1 MNNQD
6 IINEVRRKN
15 DIVDIIGE
23 KIPLEKRGKNY
34 FGVCPFHDDTNPSMS
49 VSREKQI
56 YTCFSCH
63 ATGNV
68 FTFLMNYEH
77 KEFSQVL
84 SDLASRVG
92 ITLNGVR
99 VKRSSTKYDEWYKAY
114 DLANKYYQN
123 NLLSKEGEAA
133 RNYLKERQIDDE
145 TIKEFEIGYSLK
157 SRDDLTKLLTLKGNS
172 LDFLNK
178 IGLANEDHDI
188 YTSRLMFPLHDLNG
202 KVIGFSGRIITN
214 SKQNK
219 YLNTKETELFKKG
232 KLLYHYHIAKETA
245 RISKSVIIME
255 GFMDIIRA
263 STVGIKN
270 TVATMGTALTKDH
283 IKEIKRLSNNII
295 LCFDGDNPG
304 IKATI
309 ASGELFASEGLE
321 VKVISLPGDD
331 DPDTYIL
338 KNGKTAFESLI
349 NNAIYYSDFKI
360 RNLSRNRN
368 FASSEDKANYIH
380 EVLKETS
387 KIEDNIRVEIIL
399 KDLAKKF
406 EIGYNTLEKSFQEL
420 VNAKNA
426 ENSKKNE
433 KQLITTSKTSHLKKN
448 DKYQKASLSVIYY
461 MLNKQ
466 DIIDVVEREHLI
478 FPTEALRA
486 LESEI
491 VYFYHKY
498 GFINE
503 ADFYTYLTPKNELVN
518 LLSEIIELDLKD
530 TLTKDELFDY
540 FKVIREYNYKK
551 TIETLEEKIKNE
563 SDPTLQLKYA
573 EEIRKLRI
581 GEN

>member
-1 MNNQD
+1 MNNNQD

-15 DIVDIIGE
+15 DIVDVIGE

-77 KEFSQVL
+77 KEFNQVL
-84 SDLASRVG
+84 SDLANRVG
-92 ITLNGVR
+92 ITLSGFKTKKV
-99 VKRSSTKYDEWYKAY
+99 STKYDEWYKIY

-123 NLLSKEGEAA
+123 NLLSKEGEGA
-133 RNYLKERQIDDE
+133 REYLKNRSIDDL

-157 SRDDLTKLLTLKGNS
+157 MRDDLTKLLTMKGHS
-172 LDFLNK
+172 VDLLNK
-178 IGLANEDHDI
+178 IGLSSEDHDI
-188 YTSRLMFPLHDLNG
+188 YNSRLMFPLHDLNG
-202 KVIGFSGRIITN
+202 KVIGFSGRIIN
-214 SKQNK
+214 NGKQNK

-232 KLLYHYHIAKETA
+232 KLLYHYHIAKEEA
-245 RISKSVIIME
+245 RVKKSVIIME

-295 LCFDGDNPG
+295 LCFDGDEAG
-304 IKATI
+304 VKATL
-309 ASGELFASEGLE
+309 ASGELFKSEGIE
-321 VKVISLPGDD
+321 VKVITLPGED

-338 KNGKTAFESLI
+338 KNGRDAFQGLI
-349 NNAIYYSDFKI
+349 DNAIYYSDFKI
-360 RNLSRNRN
+360 KNLSRNRN
-368 FASSEDKANYIH
+368 FASSEEKANYIH
-380 EVLKETS
+380 EVLEEAS
-387 KIEDNIRVEIIL
+387 KINDTIRTEIIL

-420 VNAKNA
+420 VNNK
-426 ENSKKNE
+426 EIKKE
-433 KQLITTSKTSHLKKN
+433 VVTTPRKVQPKKK
-448 DKYQKASLSVIYY
+448 DKYQKASLNIIYY

-466 DIIDVVEREHLI
+466 DIIDKVESEHLV

-503 ADFYTYLTPKNELVN
+503 ADFYTYLTPKGELLN
-518 LLSEIIELDLKD
+518 LLNEVLEMDLKT
-530 TLTKDELFDY
+530 TLTKEELYDY
-540 FKVIREYNYKK
+540 FKVIREYNFKK
-551 TIETLEEKIKNE
+551 IINSLEEKIRNE
-563 SDPTLQLKYA
+563 TDPVMQVKYA

-581 GEN
+581 GES

>member
-84 SDLASRVG
+84 NDLASRVG
-92 ITLNGVR
+92 ITLNGF
-99 VKRSSTKYDEWYKAY
+99 KPKKISTKYDEWYKIY

-123 NLLSKEGEAA
+123 NLFSKDGEGA
-133 RNYLKERQIDDE
+133 RSYLKNRSIDDE
-145 TIKEFEIGYSLK
+145 TIKEFEIGYSLNK
-157 SRDDLTKLLTLKGNS
+157 RDDLTTLLTMKGHS
-172 LDFLNK
+172 LDLLNK
-178 IGLANEDHDI
+178 VGISSEDHDI
-188 YTSRLMFPLHDLNG
+188 YNSRLMFPLHDLNG
-202 KVIGFSGRIITN
+202 RVIGFSGRIIT
-214 SKQNK
+214 SGKQNK
-219 YLNTKETELFKKG
+219 YLNTKETDLFKKG
-232 KLLYHYHIAKETA
+232 KLLYHYHIAKEEA
-245 RISKSVIIME
+245 RVKKSVIIME

-295 LCFDGDNPG
+295 LCFDGDEAG
-304 IKATI
+304 VKATL
-309 ASGELFASEGLE
+309 ASGELFKSEDIE
-321 VKVISLPGDD
+321 VKVITLPDED

-338 KNGKTAFESLI
+338 KNGKAAFETLI
-349 NNAIYYSDFKI
+349 ANAIYYSDFKI

-368 FASSEDKANYIH
+368 FSSSEEKANYIH
-380 EVLKETS
+380 EVLEEAS
-387 KIEDNIRVEIIL
+387 KINDTIRTEIIL

-406 EIGYNTLEKSFQEL
+406 EIGYNTLEKSFKEL
-420 VNAKNA
+420 VNNK
-426 ENSKKNE
+426 SLKKE
-433 KQLITTSKTSHLKKN
+433 IITTPKNIQPKKK
-448 DKYQKASLSVIYY
+448 DKYQKASLNIIYY

-466 DIIDVVEREHLI
+466 DIIDTVVSVHLV

-503 ADFYTYLTPKNELVN
+503 ADFYTYLAPKKE
-518 LLSEIIELDLKD
+518 LLSLLTEVLEMDLKKD
-530 TLTKDELFDY
+530 LTKEELFDY
-540 FKVIREYNYKK
+540 FNVIKEYNLKR
-551 TIETLEEKIKNE
+551 TITNLEEKIKNE
-563 SDPTLQLKYA
+563 TDPVMQVKYA

-581 GEN
+581 GES

>member
-1 MNNQD
+1 MNNNQD

-15 DIVDIIGE
+15 DIVDVIGE

-77 KEFSQVL
+77 KEFNQVL
-84 SDLASRVG
+84 SDLANRVG
-92 ITLNGVR
+92 ITLSGF
-99 VKRSSTKYDEWYKAY
+99 KTKKMSTKYDEWYKIY

-123 NLLSKEGEAA
+123 NLLSKEGEGA
-133 RNYLKERQIDDE
+133 REYLKNRSIDDE
-145 TIKEFEIGYSLK
+145 TVKEFEIGYSLK
-157 SRDDLTKLLTLKGNS
+157 ARDDLTKLLTMKGHS
-172 LDFLNK
+172 VDLLNK
-178 IGLANEDHDI
+178 IGLCSEDHDI
-188 YTSRLMFPLHDLNG
+188 YNFRLMFPLHDLNG
-202 KVIGFSGRIITN
+202 KVIGFSGRIIT
-214 SKQNK
+214 SGKQNK

-232 KLLYHYHIAKETA
+232 KLLYHYHIAKEEA
-245 RISKSVIIME
+245 RVKKSVIIME

-295 LCFDGDNPG
+295 LCFDGDEAG
-304 IKATI
+304 VKATL
-309 ASGELFASEGLE
+309 ASGELFKSEGIE
-321 VKVISLPGDD
+321 VKVITLPGED

-338 KNGKTAFESLI
+338 KNGKEAFLSLI

-360 RNLSRNRN
+360 KNLSRNRN
-368 FASSEDKANYIH
+368 FASSEEQANYIH
-380 EVLKETS
+380 EVLEEAS
-387 KIEDNIRVEIIL
+387 KINDTIRTEIIL

-420 VNAKNA
+420 VNNK
-426 ENSKKNE
+426 EIKKE
-433 KQLITTSKTSHLKKN
+433 VVTTPRKVQPKKK
-448 DKYQKASLSVIYY
+448 DKYQKASLNIIYY

-466 DIIDVVEREHLI
+466 DIIDKVESEHLV

-503 ADFYTYLTPKNELVN
+503 ADFYTYLTPKVELLN
-518 LLSEIIELDLKD
+518 LLNEVLEMDLNT
-530 TLTKDELFDY
+530 TLTEEELYDY

-551 TIETLEEKIKNE
+551 TINNLEEKIKNE
-563 SDPTLQLKYA
+563 QDPVMQVKYA

-581 GEN
+581 GES

>member
-1 MNNQD
+1 MNNNQD

-15 DIVDIIGE
+15 DIVDVIGE

-77 KEFSQVL
+77 KEFNQVL
-84 SDLASRVG
+84 SDLANRVG
-92 ITLNGVR
+92 ITLSGFKTKKV
-99 VKRSSTKYDEWYKAY
+99 STKYDEWYKIY

-123 NLLSKEGEAA
+123 NLLSKEGEGA
-133 RNYLKERQIDDE
+133 REYLKNRSIDDL

-157 SRDDLTKLLTLKGNS
+157 MRDDLTKLLTMKGHS
-172 LDFLNK
+172 VDLLNK
-178 IGLANEDHDI
+178 IGLSNEDHDI
-188 YTSRLMFPLHDLNG
+188 YNSRLMFPLHDLNG
-202 KVIGFSGRIITN
+202 KVIGFSGRIIT
-214 SKQNK
+214 SGKQNK

-232 KLLYHYHIAKETA
+232 KLLYHYHIAKEEA
-245 RISKSVIIME
+245 RVKKSVIIME

-295 LCFDGDNPG
+295 LCFDGDEAG
-304 IKATI
+304 VKATL
-309 ASGELFASEGLE
+309 ASGELFKSEGIE
-321 VKVISLPGDD
+321 VKVITLPGED

-338 KNGKTAFESLI
+338 KNGKDAFETLI
-349 NNAIYYSDFKI
+349 SNSIYYSDFKI
-360 RNLSRNRN
+360 KNLSRNRN
-368 FASSEDKANYIH
+368 FASSEEKANYIH
-380 EVLKETS
+380 EVLEEAS
-387 KIEDNIRVEIIL
+387 KINDTIRTEIIL

-420 VNAKNA
+420 VNNN
-426 ENSKKNE
+426 EIKKE
-433 KQLITTSKTSHLKKN
+433 VVTTPRKVQPKKK
-448 DKYQKASLSVIYY
+448 DKYQKASLNIIYY

-466 DIIDVVEREHLI
+466 DIIDMVEDEHLV

-503 ADFYTYLTPKNELVN
+503 ADFYTYLTPKGELLN
-518 LLSEIIELDLKD
+518 LLNEVLEMDLTT
-530 TLTKDELFDY
+530 TLTKEELFDY
-540 FKVIREYNYKK
+540 FKVIREYNFKK
-551 TIETLEEKIKNE
+551 TINNLEEKIKNE
-563 SDPTLQLKYA
+563 TDPIMQVKYA

-581 GEN
+581 GES

>member
-1 MNNQD
+1 MNNNQD

-15 DIVDIIGE
+15 DIVDVIGE

-77 KEFSQVL
+77 KEFNQVL
-84 SDLASRVG
+84 SDLANRVG
-92 ITLNGVR
+92 IALSGFKT
-99 VKRSSTKYDEWYKAY
+99 KKISTKYDEWYKIY

-123 NLLSKEGEAA
+123 NLLSKEGEGA
-133 RNYLKERQIDDE
+133 REYLKNRSIDDE
-145 TIKEFEIGYSLK
+145 TVKQFEIGYSLK
-157 SRDDLTKLLTLKGNS
+157 ARDDLTKLLTMKGHS
-172 LDFLNK
+172 IDLLNK
-178 IGLANEDHDI
+178 IGLCSEDHDI
-188 YTSRLMFPLHDLNG
+188 YNSRLMFPLHDLNG
-202 KVIGFSGRIITN
+202 KVIGFSGRIIT
-214 SKQNK
+214 SGKQNK

-232 KLLYHYHIAKETA
+232 KLLYHYHIAKEEA
-245 RISKSVIIME
+245 RVKKSVIIME

-295 LCFDGDNPG
+295 LCFDGDDPG
-304 IKATI
+304 VKATL
-309 ASGELFASEGLE
+309 ASGELFKSEGIE
-321 VKVISLPGDD
+321 VKVITLPGED

-338 KNGKTAFESLI
+338 KNGRDAFQGLI
-349 NNAIYYSDFKI
+349 DNAIYYSDFKI
-360 RNLSRNRN
+360 KNLSRNRN
-368 FASSEDKANYIH
+368 FASSEEKANYIH
-380 EVLKETS
+380 EVLEEAS
-387 KIEDNIRVEIIL
+387 KINDTIRTEIIL

-420 VNAKNA
+420 VNNK
-426 ENSKKNE
+426 EIKKE
-433 KQLITTSKTSHLKKN
+433 VITTPRKVQPKKK
-448 DKYQKASLSVIYY
+448 DKYQKASLNIIYY

-466 DIIDVVEREHLI
+466 DIIDKVESEHLV

-503 ADFYTYLTPKNELVN
+503 ADFYTYLTPKVELLN
-518 LLSEIIELDLKD
+518 LLNEVLEMDLNT
-530 TLTKDELFDY
+530 TLTEEELYDY

-551 TIETLEEKIKNE
+551 TINNLEEKIRNE
-563 SDPTLQLKYA
+563 QDPVMQVKYA

-581 GEN
+581 GES

>member
-1 MNNQD
+1 MNNNQD

-15 DIVDIIGE
+15 DIVDVIGE

-77 KEFSQVL
+77 KEFNQVL
-84 SDLASRVG
+84 SDLANRVG
-92 ITLNGVR
+92 ITLSGF
-99 VKRSSTKYDEWYKAY
+99 KTKKMSTKYDEWYKIY

-123 NLLSKEGEAA
+123 NLLSKEGEGA
-133 RNYLKERQIDDE
+133 REYLKNRSIDDE
-145 TIKEFEIGYSLK
+145 TVKEFEIGYSLK
-157 SRDDLTKLLTLKGNS
+157 ARDDLTKLLTMKGHS
-172 LDFLNK
+172 VDLLNK
-178 IGLANEDHDI
+178 IGLCSEDHDI
-188 YTSRLMFPLHDLNG
+188 YNSRLMFPLHDLNG
-202 KVIGFSGRIITN
+202 KVIGFSGRIIT
-214 SKQNK
+214 SGKQNK

-232 KLLYHYHIAKETA
+232 KLLYHYHIAKEEA
-245 RISKSVIIME
+245 RVKKSVIIME

-295 LCFDGDNPG
+295 LCFDGDDPG
-304 IKATI
+304 VKATL
-309 ASGELFASEGLE
+309 ASGELFKSEGIE
-321 VKVISLPGDD
+321 VKVITLPGED

-338 KNGKTAFESLI
+338 KNGKEAFLALI

-360 RNLSRNRN
+360 KNLSRNRN
-368 FASSEDKANYIH
+368 FASSEEKANYIH
-380 EVLKETS
+380 EVLEEAS
-387 KIEDNIRVEIIL
+387 KINDTIRTEIIL

-420 VNAKNA
+420 VNNK
-426 ENSKKNE
+426 EIKKE
-433 KQLITTSKTSHLKKN
+433 VITTPRKVQPKKK
-448 DKYQKASLSVIYY
+448 DKYQKASLNIIYY

-466 DIIDVVEREHLI
+466 DIIDKVESEHLV

-503 ADFYTYLTPKNELVN
+503 ADFYTYLTPKVELLN
-518 LLSEIIELDLKD
+518 LLNEVLEMDLNT
-530 TLTKDELFDY
+530 TLTEEELYDY

-551 TIETLEEKIKNE
+551 TINNLEEKIKNE
-563 SDPTLQLKYA
+563 QDPVMQVKYA

-581 GEN
+581 GES

>member
-15 DIVDIIGE
+15 DIVDVIGE

-77 KEFSQVL
+77 KEFNQVL
-84 SDLASRVG
+84 SDLASRIG
-92 ITLNGVR
+92 ITLNGF
-99 VKRSSTKYDEWYKAY
+99 KTKKISTKYDEWYKIY

-123 NLLSKEGEAA
+123 NLLTKEGEGA
-133 RNYLKERQIDDE
+133 REYLKNRSIDDE
-145 TIKEFEIGYSLK
+145 TVKEFEIGYSLK
-157 SRDDLTKLLTLKGNS
+157 NRDDLTKLLTAKGHS
-172 LDFLNK
+172 IDLLNK
-178 IGLANEDHDI
+178 VGLSNEEHDI
-188 YTSRLMFPLHDLNG
+188 YNSRLMFPLHDLNG
-202 KVIGFSGRIITN
+202 KVIGFSGRIIN
-214 SKQNK
+214 SGKQNK

-232 KLLYHYHIAKETA
+232 KLLYHYHIAREEA
-245 RISKSVIIME
+245 RVKKSVIIME

-270 TVATMGTALTKDH
+270 TVATMGTALTRDH

-295 LCFDGDNPG
+295 LCFDGDEAG
-304 IKATI
+304 VKATI
-309 ASGELFASEGLE
+309 ASGELFKSEGIE
-321 VKVISLPGDD
+321 VKVISLPGED

-338 KNGKTAFESLI
+338 KNGRDAFEALI

-360 RNLSRNRN
+360 KNLSRNRN
-368 FASSEDKANYIH
+368 FASSEEKANYIH
-380 EVLKETS
+380 EVLEEAS
-387 KIEDNIRVEIIL
+387 KINDSIRTEIIL

-406 EIGYNTLEKSFQEL
+406 EIGYNTLEKSFKEL
-420 VNAKNA
+420 VNNQ
-426 ENSKKNE
+426 EIKKE
-433 KQLITTSKTSHLKKN
+433 VITTPKTIQPKN
-448 DKYQKASLSVIYY
+448 KDKYQKASLNIIYY

-466 DIIDVVEREHLI
+466 DIIDMVEDEHLV

-503 ADFYTYLTPKNELVN
+503 ADFYTYLTPKGELLN
-518 LLSEIIELDLKD
+518 LLNEVLEMDLK
-530 TLTKDELFDY
+530 TVVTKEELFDY
-540 FKVIREYNYKK
+540 FKVIREYNLKR
-551 TIETLEEKIKNE
+551 TIANLEEKIKNE
-563 SDPTLQLKYA
+563 TDPLRQVKYA

-581 GEN
+581 GES

>member
-15 DIVDIIGE
+15 DIVDVIGE

-77 KEFSQVL
+77 KEFNQVL
-84 SDLASRVG
+84 SDLANRVG
-92 ITLNGVR
+92 ITLSGF
-99 VKRSSTKYDEWYKAY
+99 KTKKISTKYDEWYKIY

-123 NLLSKEGEAA
+123 NLLSKEGEGA
-133 RNYLKERQIDDE
+133 REYLKNRSIDDL
-145 TIKEFEIGYSLK
+145 TVKEFEIGYSLK
-157 SRDDLTKLLTLKGNS
+157 ERDDLTKLLTMKGHS
-172 LDFLNK
+172 IDLLNK
-178 IGLANEDHDI
+178 IGLSNEDHDI
-188 YTSRLMFPLHDLNG
+188 YNSRLMFPLHDLNG
-202 KVIGFSGRIITN
+202 KVIGFSGRIIT
-214 SKQNK
+214 SGKQNK

-232 KLLYHYHIAKETA
+232 KLLYHYHIAKEEA
-245 RISKSVIIME
+245 RVKKSVIIME

-295 LCFDGDNPG
+295 LCFDGDDPG
-304 IKATI
+304 VKATL
-309 ASGELFASEGLE
+309 ASGELFKSEGIE
-321 VKVISLPGDD
+321 VKVITLPGED

-338 KNGKTAFESLI
+338 KNGKDAFQGLI
-349 NNAIYYSDFKI
+349 DNAIYYSDFKI
-360 RNLSRNRN
+360 KNLSRNRN
-368 FASSEDKANYIH
+368 FASSEEKANYIH
-380 EVLKETS
+380 DVLEEAS
-387 KIEDNIRVEIIL
+387 KINDTIRTEIIL

-420 VNAKNA
+420 VNNK
-426 ENSKKNE
+426 EIKKE
-433 KQLITTSKTSHLKKN
+433 VVTTPRKVQPKKK
-448 DKYQKASLSVIYY
+448 DKYQKASLNIIYY

-466 DIIDVVEREHLI
+466 DIIDMVEAEHLV

-503 ADFYTYLTPKNELVN
+503 ADFYTYLTPKGELLN
-518 LLSEIIELDLKD
+518 LLNEVLEMDLK
-530 TLTKDELFDY
+530 TALTKEELYDY
-540 FKVIREYNYKK
+540 FKVIREFNFKK
-551 TIETLEEKIKNE
+551 TINNLEEKIKNE
-563 SDPTLQLKYA
+563 TDPVMQVKYA

-581 GEN
+581 GES

>member
-1 MNNQD
+1 MNNNQD

-15 DIVDIIGE
+15 DIVDVIGE

-77 KEFSQVL
+77 KEFNQVL
-84 SDLASRVG
+84 SDLANRVG
-92 ITLNGVR
+92 ITLSGF
-99 VKRSSTKYDEWYKAY
+99 KTKKMSTKYDEWYKIY

-123 NLLSKEGEAA
+123 NLLSKEGEGA
-133 RNYLKERQIDDE
+133 REYLKNRSIDDE
-145 TIKEFEIGYSLK
+145 TVKEFEIGYSLK
-157 SRDDLTKLLTLKGNS
+157 ARDDLTKLLTMKGHS
-172 LDFLNK
+172 VDLLNK
-178 IGLANEDHDI
+178 IGLCSEDHDI
-188 YTSRLMFPLHDLNG
+188 YNFRLMFPLHDLNG
-202 KVIGFSGRIITN
+202 KVIGFSGRIIT
-214 SKQNK
+214 SGKQNK

-232 KLLYHYHIAKETA
+232 KLLYHYHIAKEEA
-245 RISKSVIIME
+245 RVKKSVIIME

-270 TVATMGTALTKDH
+270 TVATMGTALTKHH

-295 LCFDGDNPG
+295 LCFDGDEAG
-304 IKATI
+304 VKATL
-309 ASGELFASEGLE
+309 ASGELFKSEGIE
-321 VKVISLPGDD
+321 VKVITLPGED

-338 KNGKTAFESLI
+338 KNGKEAFLSLI

-360 RNLSRNRN
+360 KNLSRNRN
-368 FASSEDKANYIH
+368 FASSEEQANYIH
-380 EVLKETS
+380 EVLEEAS
-387 KIEDNIRVEIIL
+387 KINDTIRTEIIL

-420 VNAKNA
+420 VNNK
-426 ENSKKNE
+426 EIKKE
-433 KQLITTSKTSHLKKN
+433 VVTTPRKVQPKKK
-448 DKYQKASLSVIYY
+448 DKYQKASLNIIYY

-466 DIIDVVEREHLI
+466 DIIDKVESEHLV

-503 ADFYTYLTPKNELVN
+503 ADFYTYLTPKVELLN
-518 LLSEIIELDLKD
+518 LLNEVLEMDLNT
-530 TLTKDELFDY
+530 TLTEEELYDY

-551 TIETLEEKIKNE
+551 TINNLEEKIKNE
-563 SDPTLQLKYA
+563 QDPVMQVKYA

-581 GEN
+581 GES

>member
-15 DIVDIIGE
+15 DIVDVIGE

-77 KEFSQVL
+77 KEFNQVL
-84 SDLASRVG
+84 SDLANRVG
-92 ITLNGVR
+92 ITLSGF
-99 VKRSSTKYDEWYKAY
+99 KTKKISTKYDEWYKIY

-123 NLLSKEGEAA
+123 NLLSKEGEGA
-133 RNYLKERQIDDE
+133 REYLKNRSIDDL
-145 TIKEFEIGYSLK
+145 TVKEFEIGYSLK
-157 SRDDLTKLLTLKGNS
+157 ERDDLTKLLTMKGHS
-172 LDFLNK
+172 IDLLNK
-178 IGLANEDHDI
+178 IGLSNEDHDI
-188 YTSRLMFPLHDLNG
+188 YNSRLMFPLHDLNG
-202 KVIGFSGRIITN
+202 KVIGFSGRIIT
-214 SKQNK
+214 SGKQNK

-232 KLLYHYHIAKETA
+232 KLLYHYHIAKEEA
-245 RISKSVIIME
+245 RVKKSVIIME

-295 LCFDGDNPG
+295 LCFDGDDPG
-304 IKATI
+304 VKATL
-309 ASGELFASEGLE
+309 ANGELFKSEGIE
-321 VKVISLPGDD
+321 VKVITLPGED

-338 KNGKTAFESLI
+338 KNGKDAFQGLI
-349 NNAIYYSDFKI
+349 DNAIYYSDFKI
-360 RNLSRNRN
+360 KNLSRNRN
-368 FASSEDKANYIH
+368 FASSEEKANYIH
-380 EVLKETS
+380 DVLEEAS
-387 KIEDNIRVEIIL
+387 KINDTIRTEIIL

-406 EIGYNTLEKSFQEL
+406 EIGYNTLEKSFKEL
-420 VNAKNA
+420 ASNKKEKKQVIDAPKTIQPKN
-426 ENSKKNE
+426 K
-433 KQLITTSKTSHLKKN
+433 
-448 DKYQKASLSVIYY
+448 DKYQKASLSIIYY

-466 DIIDVVEREHLI
+466 EIIDVVEKSHLVL
-478 FPTEALRA
+478 PTEALRA

-503 ADFYTYLTPKNELVN
+503 ADFYTYLTPKGELLN
-518 LLSEIIELDLKD
+518 LLNEVLEMDLK
-530 TLTKDELFDY
+530 TALTKEELYDY
-540 FKVIREYNYKK
+540 FKVIREFNFKK
-551 TIETLEEKIKNE
+551 TINNLEEKIKNE
-563 SDPTLQLKYA
+563 TDPVMQVKYA

-581 GEN
+581 GES

>member
-1 MNNQD
+1 MNNNQD

-15 DIVDIIGE
+15 DIVDVIGE

-77 KEFSQVL
+77 KEFNQVL
-84 SDLASRVG
+84 SDLANRVG
-92 ITLNGVR
+92 ITLTGF
-99 VKRSSTKYDEWYKAY
+99 KTKKISTKYDEWYKIY
-114 DLANKYYQN
+114 ELANKYYQN
-123 NLLSKEGEAA
+123 NLLTKEGESA
-133 RNYLKERQIDDE
+133 REYLKNRSIDDE
-145 TIKEFEIGYSLK
+145 TVKEFEIGYSLRN
-157 SRDDLTKLLTLKGNS
+157 RDDLTKLLTAKGHS
-172 LDFLNK
+172 IDLLNK
-178 IGLANEDHDI
+178 IGLSNEDHDI
-188 YTSRLMFPLHDLNG
+188 YNSRLMFPLHDLNG
-202 KVIGFSGRIITN
+202 KVIGFSGRIIT
-214 SKQNK
+214 SGKQNK
-219 YLNTKETELFKKG
+219 YLNTKETDLFKKG
-232 KLLYHYHIAKETA
+232 KLLYHYHIAREEA
-245 RISKSVIIME
+245 RVKKSVIIME

-270 TVATMGTALTKDH
+270 TVATMGTALTRDH

-295 LCFDGDNPG
+295 LCFDGDDAG
-304 IKATI
+304 VKATI
-309 ASGELFASEGLE
+309 ASGELFKSEGIE
-321 VKVISLPGDD
+321 VKVISLPGED

-338 KNGKTAFESLI
+338 KNGKDAFDTLI

-360 RNLSRNRN
+360 KNLSRNRN
-368 FASSEDKANYIH
+368 FASSEEKANYIH
-380 EVLKETS
+380 EVLEEAS
-387 KIEDNIRVEIIL
+387 KINDSIRTEIIL

-406 EIGYNTLEKSFQEL
+406 EIGYNTLEKSFKEL
-420 VNAKNA
+420 VNNQ
-426 ENSKKNE
+426 EIKKE
-433 KQLITTSKTSHLKKN
+433 VITTPKTIQPKN
-448 DKYQKASLSVIYY
+448 KDKYQKASLNIIYY

-466 DIIDVVEREHLI
+466 DIIDMVEAEHLV

-503 ADFYTYLTPKNELVN
+503 ADFYTYLTPKGELLN
-518 LLSEIIELDLKD
+518 LLNEVLEMDLK
-530 TLTKDELFDY
+530 TTVTKDELFDY
-540 FKVIREYNYKK
+540 FKVIREYNLKR
-551 TIETLEEKIKNE
+551 TINNLEEKIKNE
-563 SDPTLQLKYA
+563 TDPVIQVKYA

-581 GEN
+581 GES

>member
-123 NLLSKEGEAA
+123 NLLSKEGESA

-188 YTSRLMFPLHDLNG
+188 YTARLMFPLHDLNG

>member
-1 MNNQD
+1 MNNNQD

-15 DIVDIIGE
+15 DIVDVIGE

-77 KEFSQVL
+77 KEFNQVL
-84 SDLASRVG
+84 SDLANRVG
-92 ITLNGVR
+92 ITLSGF
-99 VKRSSTKYDEWYKAY
+99 KTKKMSTKYDEWYKIY

-123 NLLSKEGEAA
+123 NLLSKEGEGA
-133 RNYLKERQIDDE
+133 REYLKNRSIDDE
-145 TIKEFEIGYSLK
+145 TVKEFEIGYSLK
-157 SRDDLTKLLTLKGNS
+157 ARDDLTKLLTMKGHS
-172 LDFLNK
+172 VDLLNK
-178 IGLANEDHDI
+178 IGLSSEDHDI
-188 YTSRLMFPLHDLNG
+188 YNSRLMFPLHDLNG
-202 KVIGFSGRIITN
+202 KVIGFSGRIIT
-214 SKQNK
+214 SGKQNK

-232 KLLYHYHIAKETA
+232 KLLYHYHIAKEEA
-245 RISKSVIIME
+245 RVKKSVIIME

-295 LCFDGDNPG
+295 LCFDGDDPG
-304 IKATI
+304 VKATL
-309 ASGELFASEGLE
+309 ASGELFKSEGIE
-321 VKVISLPGDD
+321 VKVITLPGED

-338 KNGKTAFESLI
+338 KNGKEAFLALI

-360 RNLSRNRN
+360 KNLSRNRN
-368 FASSEDKANYIH
+368 FASSEEKANYIH
-380 EVLKETS
+380 EVLEEAS
-387 KIEDNIRVEIIL
+387 KINDTIRTEIIL

-420 VNAKNA
+420 VNNK
-426 ENSKKNE
+426 EIKKE
-433 KQLITTSKTSHLKKN
+433 VITTPRKVQPKKK
-448 DKYQKASLSVIYY
+448 DKYQKASLNIIYY

-466 DIIDVVEREHLI
+466 DIIDKVESEHLV

-503 ADFYTYLTPKNELVN
+503 ADFYTYLTPKVELLN
-518 LLSEIIELDLKD
+518 LLNEVLEMDLNT
-530 TLTKDELFDY
+530 TLTEEELYDY

-551 TIETLEEKIKNE
+551 TINNLEEKIKNE
-563 SDPTLQLKYA
+563 QDPVMQVKYA

-581 GEN
+581 GES

>member
-1 MNNQD
+1 MNNNQD

-15 DIVDIIGE
+15 DIVDVIGE

-77 KEFSQVL
+77 KEFNQVL
-84 SDLASRVG
+84 SDLANRVG
-92 ITLNGVR
+92 ITLSGF
-99 VKRSSTKYDEWYKAY
+99 KTKKISTKYDEWYKIY

-123 NLLSKEGEAA
+123 NLLSKEGEGA
-133 RNYLKERQIDDE
+133 REYLKNRSIDDE
-145 TIKEFEIGYSLK
+145 TVKEFEIGYSLK
-157 SRDDLTKLLTLKGNS
+157 ARDDLTKLLTMKGHS
-172 LDFLNK
+172 IDLLNK
-178 IGLANEDHDI
+178 IGLCSEDHDI
-188 YTSRLMFPLHDLNG
+188 YNSRLMFPLHDLNG
-202 KVIGFSGRIITN
+202 KVIGFSGRIIT
-214 SKQNK
+214 SGKQNK

-232 KLLYHYHIAKETA
+232 KLLYHYHIAKEEA
-245 RISKSVIIME
+245 RVKKSVIIME

-295 LCFDGDNPG
+295 LCFDGDDPG
-304 IKATI
+304 VKATL
-309 ASGELFASEGLE
+309 ASGELFKSEGIE
-321 VKVISLPGDD
+321 VKVITLPGED

-338 KNGKTAFESLI
+338 KNGKEAFLALI

-360 RNLSRNRN
+360 KNLSRNRN
-368 FASSEDKANYIH
+368 FASSEEKANYIH
-380 EVLKETS
+380 EVLEEAS
-387 KIEDNIRVEIIL
+387 KINDTIRTEIIL

-420 VNAKNA
+420 VNNK
-426 ENSKKNE
+426 EIKKE
-433 KQLITTSKTSHLKKN
+433 VITTPRKVQPKKK
-448 DKYQKASLSVIYY
+448 DKYQKASLNIIYY

-466 DIIDVVEREHLI
+466 DIIDKVESEHLV

-503 ADFYTYLTPKNELVN
+503 ADFYTYLTPKVELLN
-518 LLSEIIELDLKD
+518 LLNEVLEMDLNT
-530 TLTKDELFDY
+530 TLTEEELYDY
-540 FKVIREYNYKK
+540 FKVIREYNFKK
-551 TIETLEEKIKNE
+551 TINNLEEKIKNE
-563 SDPTLQLKYA
+563 TDPVMQVKYA

-581 GEN
+581 GES

>member
-15 DIVDIIGE
+15 DIVDVIGE

-77 KEFSQVL
+77 KEFNQVL
-84 SDLASRVG
+84 SDLAGRVG
-92 ITLNGVR
+92 ITLSGF
-99 VKRSSTKYDEWYKAY
+99 KTKKISTKYDEWYKIY

-123 NLLSKEGEAA
+123 NLLTKEGESA
-133 RNYLKERQIDDE
+133 REYLKNRSIDDE
-145 TIKEFEIGYSLK
+145 TIKEFEIGYSLRN
-157 SRDDLTKLLTLKGNS
+157 RDDLTKLLTAKGHS
-172 LDFLNK
+172 IDLLNK
-178 IGLANEDHDI
+178 IGLSNEDHDI
-188 YTSRLMFPLHDLNG
+188 YNSRLMFPLHDLNG
-202 KVIGFSGRIITN
+202 KVIGFSGRIIT
-214 SKQNK
+214 SGKQNK

-232 KLLYHYHIAKETA
+232 KLLYHYHIAREEA
-245 RISKSVIIME
+245 RVKKSVIIME

-270 TVATMGTALTKDH
+270 TVATMGTALTRDH

-295 LCFDGDNPG
+295 LCFDGDDAG
-304 IKATI
+304 VKATI
-309 ASGELFASEGLE
+309 ASGELFKSEGIE
-321 VKVISLPGDD
+321 VKVISLPGED

-338 KNGKTAFESLI
+338 KNGKDAFDTLI

-360 RNLSRNRN
+360 KNLSRNRN
-368 FASSEDKANYIH
+368 FASSEEKANYIH
-380 EVLKETS
+380 EVLEEAS
-387 KIEDNIRVEIIL
+387 KINDSIRTEIIL

-406 EIGYNTLEKSFQEL
+406 EIGYNTLEKSFKEL
-420 VNAKNA
+420 VNTK
-426 ENSKKNE
+426 EIKKE
-433 KQLITTSKTSHLKKN
+433 VITTPKTIQHKKK
-448 DKYQKASLSVIYY
+448 DKYQKASLNIIYY

-466 DIIDVVEREHLI
+466 DIIDMVEDEHLV

-503 ADFYTYLTPKNELVN
+503 ADFYTYLTPKGELLN
-518 LLSEIIELDLKD
+518 LLNEVLEMDLK
-530 TLTKDELFDY
+530 TTVTKDELFDY
-540 FKVIREYNYKK
+540 FKVIREYNLKR
-551 TIETLEEKIKNE
+551 TINNLEEKIKNE
-563 SDPTLQLKYA
+563 TDPVIQVKYA

-581 GEN
+581 GES

>member
-1 MNNQD
+1 MNNNQD

-15 DIVDIIGE
+15 DIVDVIGE

-77 KEFSQVL
+77 KEFNQVL
-84 SDLASRVG
+84 SDLANRVG
-92 ITLNGVR
+92 ITLSGFKTKKV
-99 VKRSSTKYDEWYKAY
+99 STKYDEWYKIY

-123 NLLSKEGEAA
+123 NLLSKEGEGA
-133 RNYLKERQIDDE
+133 REYLKNRSIDDL

-157 SRDDLTKLLTLKGNS
+157 MRDDLTKLLTMKGHS
-172 LDFLNK
+172 IDLLNK
-178 IGLANEDHDI
+178 IGLSSEDHDI
-188 YTSRLMFPLHDLNG
+188 YNSRLMFPLHDLNG
-202 KVIGFSGRIITN
+202 KVIGFSGRIIN
-214 SKQNK
+214 NGKQNK

-232 KLLYHYHIAKETA
+232 KLLYHYHIAKEEA
-245 RISKSVIIME
+245 RVKKSVIIME

-295 LCFDGDNPG
+295 LCFDGDEAG
-304 IKATI
+304 VKATL
-309 ASGELFASEGLE
+309 ASGELFKSEGIE
-321 VKVISLPGDD
+321 VKVITLPGED

-338 KNGKTAFESLI
+338 KNGRDAFQGLI
-349 NNAIYYSDFKI
+349 DNAIYYSDFKI
-360 RNLSRNRN
+360 KNLSRNRN
-368 FASSEDKANYIH
+368 FASSEEKANYIH
-380 EVLKETS
+380 EVLEEAS
-387 KIEDNIRVEIIL
+387 KINDTIRTEIIL

-420 VNAKNA
+420 VNNK
-426 ENSKKNE
+426 EIKKE
-433 KQLITTSKTSHLKKN
+433 VVTAPRKVQPKKK
-448 DKYQKASLSVIYY
+448 DKYQKASLNIIYY

-466 DIIDVVEREHLI
+466 DIIDKVESEHLV

-503 ADFYTYLTPKNELVN
+503 ADFYTYLTPKGELLN
-518 LLSEIIELDLKD
+518 LLNEVLEMDLKT
-530 TLTKDELFDY
+530 TLTKEELYDY
-540 FKVIREYNYKK
+540 FKVIREYNFKK
-551 TIETLEEKIKNE
+551 TINNLEEKIKNE
-563 SDPTLQLKYA
+563 TDPVMQVKYA

-581 GEN
+581 GES

>member
-1 MNNQD
+1 MNNNQD

-15 DIVDIIGE
+15 DIVDVIGE

-77 KEFSQVL
+77 KEFNQVL
-84 SDLASRVG
+84 SDLANRVG
-92 ITLNGVR
+92 ITLSGF
-99 VKRSSTKYDEWYKAY
+99 KTKKISTKYDEWYKIY

-123 NLLSKEGEAA
+123 NLLSKEGEGA
-133 RNYLKERQIDDE
+133 REYLKNRSIDDE
-145 TIKEFEIGYSLK
+145 TVKEFEIGYSLK
-157 SRDDLTKLLTLKGNS
+157 MRDDLTKLLTMKGHS
-172 LDFLNK
+172 IDLLNK
-178 IGLANEDHDI
+178 IGLCSEDHDI
-188 YTSRLMFPLHDLNG
+188 YNSRLMFPLHDLNG
-202 KVIGFSGRIITN
+202 KVIGFSGRIIT
-214 SKQNK
+214 SGKQNK

-232 KLLYHYHIAKETA
+232 KLLYHYHIAKEEA
-245 RISKSVIIME
+245 RVKKSVIIME

-295 LCFDGDNPG
+295 LCFDGDDPG
-304 IKATI
+304 VKATL
-309 ASGELFASEGLE
+309 ASGELFKSEGIE
-321 VKVISLPGDD
+321 VKVIILPGED

-338 KNGKTAFESLI
+338 KNGKEAFLALI

-360 RNLSRNRN
+360 KNLSRNRN
-368 FASSEDKANYIH
+368 FASSEEKANYIH
-380 EVLKETS
+380 EVLEEAS
-387 KIEDNIRVEIIL
+387 KINDTIRTEIIL

-420 VNAKNA
+420 VNNK
-426 ENSKKNE
+426 EIKKE
-433 KQLITTSKTSHLKKN
+433 VITTPRKVQPKKK
-448 DKYQKASLSVIYY
+448 DKYQKASLNIIYY

-466 DIIDVVEREHLI
+466 DIIDKVESEHLV

-503 ADFYTYLTPKNELVN
+503 ADFYTYLTPKVELLN
-518 LLSEIIELDLKD
+518 LLNEVLEMDLNT
-530 TLTKDELFDY
+530 TLTEEELYDY

-551 TIETLEEKIKNE
+551 TINNLEEKIKNE
-563 SDPTLQLKYA
+563 QDPVMQVKYA

-581 GEN
+581 GES

>member
-1 MNNQD
+1 MNNNQD

-15 DIVDIIGE
+15 DIVDVIGE

-77 KEFSQVL
+77 KEFNQVL
-84 SDLASRVG
+84 SDLANRVG
-92 ITLNGVR
+92 ITLSGF
-99 VKRSSTKYDEWYKAY
+99 KTKKMSTKYDEWYKIY

-123 NLLSKEGEAA
+123 NLLSKEGEGA
-133 RNYLKERQIDDE
+133 RKYLKNRSIDDE
-145 TIKEFEIGYSLK
+145 TVKEFEIGYSLK
-157 SRDDLTKLLTLKGNS
+157 ARDDLTKLLTMKGHS
-172 LDFLNK
+172 VDLLNK
-178 IGLANEDHDI
+178 IGLCSEDHDI
-188 YTSRLMFPLHDLNG
+188 YNSRLMFPLHDLNG
-202 KVIGFSGRIITN
+202 KVIGFSGRIIT
-214 SKQNK
+214 SGKQNK

-232 KLLYHYHIAKETA
+232 KLLYHYHIAKEEA
-245 RISKSVIIME
+245 RVKKSVIIME

-295 LCFDGDNPG
+295 LCFDGDEAG
-304 IKATI
+304 VKATL
-309 ASGELFASEGLE
+309 ASGELFKSEGIE
-321 VKVISLPGDD
+321 VKVITLPGED

-338 KNGKTAFESLI
+338 KNGKEAFLSLI

-360 RNLSRNRN
+360 KNLSRNRN
-368 FASSEDKANYIH
+368 FASSEEQANYIH
-380 EVLKETS
+380 EVLEEAS
-387 KIEDNIRVEIIL
+387 KINDTIRTEIIL

-420 VNAKNA
+420 VNNK
-426 ENSKKNE
+426 EIKKE
-433 KQLITTSKTSHLKKN
+433 VVTTPRKVQPKKK
-448 DKYQKASLSVIYY
+448 DKYQKASLNIIYY

-466 DIIDVVEREHLI
+466 DIIDKVESEHLV

-503 ADFYTYLTPKNELVN
+503 ADFYTYLTPKVELLN
-518 LLSEIIELDLKD
+518 LLNEVLEMDLNT
-530 TLTKDELFDY
+530 TLTEEELYDY

-551 TIETLEEKIKNE
+551 TINNLEEKIKNE
-563 SDPTLQLKYA
+563 QDPVMQVKYA

-581 GEN
+581 GES

>member
-1 MNNQD
+1 MNNNQD

-15 DIVDIIGE
+15 DIVDVIGE

-77 KEFSQVL
+77 KEFNQVL
-84 SDLASRVG
+84 SDLANRVG
-92 ITLNGVR
+92 ITLSGFKTKKV
-99 VKRSSTKYDEWYKAY
+99 STKYDEWYKIY

-123 NLLSKEGEAA
+123 NLLSKEGEGA
-133 RNYLKERQIDDE
+133 REYLKNRSIDDL

-157 SRDDLTKLLTLKGNS
+157 MRDDLTKLLTMKGHS
-172 LDFLNK
+172 VDLLNK
-178 IGLANEDHDI
+178 IGLSSEDHDI
-188 YTSRLMFPLHDLNG
+188 YNSRLMFPLHDLNG
-202 KVIGFSGRIITN
+202 KVIGFSGRIIN
-214 SKQNK
+214 NGKQNK

-232 KLLYHYHIAKETA
+232 KLLYHYHIAKEEA
-245 RISKSVIIME
+245 RVKKSVIIME

-270 TVATMGTALTKDH
+270 TVATMGTALTHDH

-295 LCFDGDNPG
+295 LCFDGDEAG
-304 IKATI
+304 VKATL
-309 ASGELFASEGLE
+309 ASGELFKSEGIE
-321 VKVISLPGDD
+321 VKVITLPGED

-338 KNGKTAFESLI
+338 KNGRDAFQALI

-360 RNLSRNRN
+360 KNLSRNRN
-368 FASSEDKANYIH
+368 FASSEEKANYIH
-380 EVLKETS
+380 EVLEEAS
-387 KIEDNIRVEIIL
+387 KINDTIRTEIIL

-420 VNAKNA
+420 VNNN
-426 ENSKKNE
+426 EIKKE
-433 KQLITTSKTSHLKKN
+433 VVTTPRKVQPKKK
-448 DKYQKASLSVIYY
+448 DKYQKASLNIIYY

-466 DIIDVVEREHLI
+466 DIIDMVEAEHLV

-503 ADFYTYLTPKNELVN
+503 ADFYTYLTPKGELLN
-518 LLSEIIELDLKD
+518 LLNEVLEMDLKT
-530 TLTKDELFDY
+530 TLTKEELFDY
-540 FKVIREYNYKK
+540 FKVIREYNFKK
-551 TIETLEEKIKNE
+551 IINNLEEKIKNE
-563 SDPTLQLKYA
+563 TDPLMQVKYA

-581 GEN
+581 GES

>member
-6 IINEVRRKN
+6 IINEVRRRN
-15 DIVDIIGE
+15 DIVDVIGE

-77 KEFSQVL
+77 KEFNQVL
-84 SDLASRVG
+84 SELANRVG
-92 ITLNGVR
+92 ITLNGF
-99 VKRSSTKYDEWYKAY
+99 KTKKISTKYDEWYKIY

-123 NLLSKEGEAA
+123 NLLTKEGEGA
-133 RNYLKERQIDDE
+133 REYLKNRSIDDL
-145 TIKEFEIGYSLK
+145 TVKEFEIGYSLRN
-157 SRDDLTKLLTLKGNS
+157 RDDLTKLLTAKGHS
-172 LDFLNK
+172 IDLLNK
-178 IGLANEDHDI
+178 VGLSNEDHDI
-188 YTSRLMFPLHDLNG
+188 YNSRLMFPLHDLNG
-202 KVIGFSGRIITN
+202 KVIGFSGRIIT
-214 SKQNK
+214 SGKQNK

-232 KLLYHYHIAKETA
+232 KLLYHYHIAKEEA
-245 RISKSVIIME
+245 RVKKSVIIME

-270 TVATMGTALTKDH
+270 TVATMGTALTRDH

-295 LCFDGDNPG
+295 LCFDGDEAG
-304 IKATI
+304 VKATI
-309 ASGELFASEGLE
+309 ASGELFKSEGIE
-321 VKVISLPGDD
+321 VKVISLPGED

-338 KNGKTAFESLI
+338 KNGRDAFEALI

-360 RNLSRNRN
+360 KNLSRNRN
-368 FASSEDKANYIH
+368 FASSEEKANYIH
-380 EVLKETS
+380 EVLEEAS
-387 KIEDNIRVEIIL
+387 KINDSIRTEIIL

-406 EIGYNTLEKSFQEL
+406 EIGYNTLEKSFKEL
-420 VNAKNA
+420 VTN
-426 ENSKKNE
+426 NE
-433 KQLITTSKTSHLKKN
+433 ITKEVITTPKTIQPKN
-448 DKYQKASLSVIYY
+448 KDKYQKASLNIIYY

-466 DIIDVVEREHLI
+466 DIIDMVEDEHLV

-503 ADFYTYLTPKNELVN
+503 ADFYTYLTPKGELLN
-518 LLSEIIELDLKD
+518 LLNEVLEMDLK
-530 TLTKDELFDY
+530 TVVTKEELFDY
-540 FKVIREYNYKK
+540 FKVIREYNLKR
-551 TIETLEEKIKNE
+551 TIANLEEKIKNE
-563 SDPTLQLKYA
+563 TDPVRQVKYA

-581 GEN
+581 GES

>member
-15 DIVDIIGE
+15 DIVDVIGE

-77 KEFSQVL
+77 KEFNQVL
-84 SDLASRVG
+84 SELANRVG
-92 ITLNGVR
+92 ITLNGF
-99 VKRSSTKYDEWYKAY
+99 KTKKISTKYEEWYKIY

-123 NLLSKEGEAA
+123 NLLTKEGEGA
-133 RNYLKERQIDDE
+133 REYLKNRSIDDE
-145 TIKEFEIGYSLK
+145 TVKEFEIGYSLRN
-157 SRDDLTKLLTLKGNS
+157 RDDLTKLLTAKGHS
-172 LDFLNK
+172 IDLLNK
-178 IGLANEDHDI
+178 IGLSNEDHDI
-188 YTSRLMFPLHDLNG
+188 YNSRLMFPLHDLNG
-202 KVIGFSGRIITN
+202 KVIGFSGRIIT
-214 SKQNK
+214 SGKQNK

-232 KLLYHYHIAKETA
+232 KLLYHYHIAREEA
-245 RISKSVIIME
+245 RVKKSVIIME

-270 TVATMGTALTKDH
+270 TVATMGTALTHDH

-295 LCFDGDNPG
+295 LCFDGDEAG
-304 IKATI
+304 VKATI
-309 ASGELFASEGLE
+309 ASGELFKSEGIE
-321 VKVISLPGDD
+321 VKVISLPGED

-338 KNGKTAFESLI
+338 KNGRDAFEALI

-360 RNLSRNRN
+360 KNLSRNRN
-368 FASSEDKANYIH
+368 FASSEEKANYIH
-380 EVLKETS
+380 DVLEEAS
-387 KIEDNIRVEIIL
+387 KINDPIRTEIIL

-406 EIGYNTLEKSFQEL
+406 EIGYNTLEKSFKEL
-420 VNAKNA
+420 VNTK
-426 ENSKKNE
+426 EIKE
-433 KQLITTSKTSHLKKN
+433 EVITTPKAIQPKN
-448 DKYQKASLSVIYY
+448 KDKYHKASLNIIYY

-466 DIIDVVEREHLI
+466 DIIDMVESEHLV

-503 ADFYTYLTPKNELVN
+503 ADFYTYLTPKGELLN
-518 LLSEIIELDLKD
+518 LLNEVLEMDLKT
-530 TLTKDELFDY
+530 TLTKDELYDY
-540 FKVIREYNYKK
+540 FKVIREYNLKK
-551 TIETLEEKIKNE
+551 TINNLEEKIKNE
-563 SDPTLQLKYA
+563 TDPIRQVKYA

-581 GEN
+581 GES

>member
-6 IINEVRRKN
+6 IINEVRRRN
-15 DIVDIIGE
+15 DIVDVIGE

-77 KEFSQVL
+77 KEFNQVL
-84 SDLASRVG
+84 SELANRVG
-92 ITLNGVR
+92 ITLNGF
-99 VKRSSTKYDEWYKAY
+99 KTKKISTKYDEWYKIY

-123 NLLSKEGEAA
+123 NLLTKEGEGA
-133 RNYLKERQIDDE
+133 REYLKNRSIDDL
-145 TIKEFEIGYSLK
+145 TVKEFEIGYSLRN
-157 SRDDLTKLLTLKGNS
+157 RDDLTKLLTAKGHS
-172 LDFLNK
+172 IDLLNK
-178 IGLANEDHDI
+178 VGLSNEDHDI
-188 YTSRLMFPLHDLNG
+188 YNSRLMFPLHDLNG
-202 KVIGFSGRIITN
+202 KVIGFSGRIIT
-214 SKQNK
+214 SGKQNK

-232 KLLYHYHIAKETA
+232 KLLYHYHIAKEEA
-245 RISKSVIIME
+245 RVKKSVIIME

-270 TVATMGTALTKDH
+270 TVATMGTALTRDH

-295 LCFDGDNPG
+295 LCFDGDEAG
-304 IKATI
+304 VKATI
-309 ASGELFASEGLE
+309 ASGELFKSEGIE
-321 VKVISLPGDD
+321 VKVISLPGED

-338 KNGKTAFESLI
+338 KNGRDAFEALI

-360 RNLSRNRN
+360 KNLSRNRN
-368 FASSEDKANYIH
+368 FASSEEKANYIH
-380 EVLKETS
+380 EVLEEAS
-387 KIEDNIRVEIIL
+387 KINDSIRTEIIL

-406 EIGYNTLEKSFQEL
+406 EIGYNTLEKSFKEL
-420 VNAKNA
+420 VNNQ
-426 ENSKKNE
+426 EIKKE
-433 KQLITTSKTSHLKKN
+433 VITTPKTIQPKN
-448 DKYQKASLSVIYY
+448 KDKYQKASLNIIYY

-466 DIIDVVEREHLI
+466 DIIDMVEDEHLV

-503 ADFYTYLTPKNELVN
+503 ADFYTYLTPKGELLN
-518 LLSEIIELDLKD
+518 LLNEVLEMDLK
-530 TLTKDELFDY
+530 TVVTKEELFDY
-540 FKVIREYNYKK
+540 FKVIREYNLKR
-551 TIETLEEKIKNE
+551 TIANLEEKIKNE
-563 SDPTLQLKYA
+563 TDPVRQVKYA

-581 GEN
+581 GES

>member
-1 MNNQD
+1 
-6 IINEVRRKN
+6 
-15 DIVDIIGE
+15 
-23 KIPLEKRGKNY
+23 
-34 FGVCPFHDDTNPSMS
+34 
-49 VSREKQI
+49 
-56 YTCFSCH
+56 
-63 ATGNV
+63 
-68 FTFLMNYEH
+68 
-77 KEFSQVL
+77 
-84 SDLASRVG
+84 
-92 ITLNGVR
+92 
-99 VKRSSTKYDEWYKAY
+99 
-114 DLANKYYQN
+114 
-123 NLLSKEGEAA
+123 
-133 RNYLKERQIDDE
+133 
-145 TIKEFEIGYSLK
+145 
-157 SRDDLTKLLTLKGNS
+157 
-172 LDFLNK
+172 
-178 IGLANEDHDI
+178 
-188 YTSRLMFPLHDLNG
+188 
-202 KVIGFSGRIITN
+202 
-214 SKQNK
+214 
-219 YLNTKETELFKKG
+219 
-232 KLLYHYHIAKETA
+232 
-245 RISKSVIIME
+245 
-255 GFMDIIRA
+255 MDIIRA

-295 LCFDGDNPG
+295 ICFDGDNPG

-309 ASGELFASEGLE
+309 ASGELFASEGVE

-498 GFINE
+498 GFINQ
-503 ADFYTYLTPKNELVN
+503 ADLYTYLTPKNELVN

>member
-23 KIPLEKRGKNY
+23 RIPLEKRGKNY

-49 VSREKQI
+49 VSKEKQI

-77 KEFSQVL
+77 KEFNQVL
-84 SDLASRVG
+84 NDLASRVG
-92 ITLNGVR
+92 ITLNGFK
-99 VKRSSTKYDEWYKAY
+99 VKKLSTKYDEWYKIY

-123 NLLSKEGEAA
+123 NLLSKEGEGP
-133 RNYLKERQIDDE
+133 RNYLRNRNIDDE
-145 TIKEFEIGYSLK
+145 TVKEFEIGYSLK
-157 SRDDLTKLLTLKGNS
+157 TRDDLTKLLTAKGHS
-172 LDFLNK
+172 VDLLNK
-178 IGLANEDHDI
+178 IGISNEDHDI
-188 YTSRLMFPLHDLNG
+188 YNSRLMFPLHDLNG
-202 KVIGFSGRIITN
+202 KVIGFSGRIIT
-214 SKQNK
+214 SGKQNK

-232 KLLYHYHIAKETA
+232 KLLYHYHIAKEEA
-245 RISKSVIIME
+245 RVKKSIIIME

-270 TVATMGTALTKDH
+270 TVATMGTALTRDH

-295 LCFDGDNPG
+295 LCFDGDEAG
-304 IKATI
+304 VKATLS
-309 ASGELFASEGLE
+309 SGESFKKEGIE
-321 VKVISLPGDD
+321 VKVITLPGED

-338 KNGKTAFESLI
+338 KYGKDAFLALVSS
-349 NNAIYYSDFKI
+349 AIYYSDFKI
-360 RNLSRNRN
+360 KILSHNRN
-368 FASSEDKANYIH
+368 FASSEEKANYIH
-380 EVLKETS
+380 EVLKEAS
-387 KIEDNIRVEIIL
+387 KIDDTIRTEIIL

-406 EIGYNTLEKSFQEL
+406 EIGYNTLEKSFKEL
-420 VNAKNA
+420 VNNK
-426 ENSKKNE
+426 EIKKE
-433 KQLITTSKTSHLKKN
+433 VVTTLKTIQPKKK
-448 DKYQKASLSVIYY
+448 DKYQKASLNIIYY

-466 DIIDVVEREHLI
+466 DIIDKVEAEHLV
-478 FPTEALRA
+478 FPTETLRA

-503 ADFYTYLTPKNELVN
+503 ADFYTYLTPKGELLN
-518 LLSEIIELDLKD
+518 LLNEVLEMDLK
-530 TLTKDELFDY
+530 TALTEEELFDY

-551 TIETLEEKIKNE
+551 TINILEEKIKNE
-563 SDPTLQLKYA
+563 HDPVIQVKYA

-581 GEN
+581 GES

>member
-1 MNNQD
+1 MNNNHD

-15 DIVDIIGE
+15 DIVDVIGE

-77 KEFSQVL
+77 KEFNQVL
-84 SDLASRVG
+84 SDLANRVG
-92 ITLNGVR
+92 ITLSGF
-99 VKRSSTKYDEWYKAY
+99 KTKKISTKYDEWYKIY

-123 NLLSKEGEAA
+123 NLLSKEGEGA
-133 RNYLKERQIDDE
+133 REYLKNRSIDDE
-145 TIKEFEIGYSLK
+145 TVKEFEIGYSLK
-157 SRDDLTKLLTLKGNS
+157 ARDDLTKLLTMKGHS
-172 LDFLNK
+172 IDLLNK
-178 IGLANEDHDI
+178 IGLCSEDHDI
-188 YTSRLMFPLHDLNG
+188 YNSRLMFPLHDLNG
-202 KVIGFSGRIITN
+202 KVIGFSGRIIT
-214 SKQNK
+214 SGKQNK

-232 KLLYHYHIAKETA
+232 KLLYHYHIAKEEA
-245 RISKSVIIME
+245 RVKKSVIIME

-295 LCFDGDNPG
+295 LCFDGDDPG
-304 IKATI
+304 VKATL
-309 ASGELFASEGLE
+309 ASGELFKSEGIE
-321 VKVISLPGDD
+321 VKVITLPGED

-338 KNGKTAFESLI
+338 KNGKEAFLALI

-360 RNLSRNRN
+360 KNLSRNRN

-380 EVLKETS
+380 EVLEEAS
-387 KIEDNIRVEIIL
+387 KINDTIRTEIIL

-420 VNAKNA
+420 VNNK
-426 ENSKKNE
+426 EIKKE
-433 KQLITTSKTSHLKKN
+433 VITTPRKVQPKKK
-448 DKYQKASLSVIYY
+448 DKYQKASLNIIYY

-466 DIIDVVEREHLI
+466 DIIDKVESEHLV
-478 FPTEALRA
+478 FSTEALRA

-503 ADFYTYLTPKNELVN
+503 ADFYTYLTPKVELLN
-518 LLSEIIELDLKD
+518 LLNEVLEMDLNT
-530 TLTKDELFDY
+530 TLTKEELYDY
-540 FKVIREYNYKK
+540 FKVIREYNFKK
-551 TIETLEEKIKNE
+551 TINNLEEKIKNE
-563 SDPTLQLKYA
+563 TDPVMQVKYA

-581 GEN
+581 GES

>member
-1 MNNQD
+1 MSNQD
-6 IINEVRRKN
+6 IINEVRRRN
-15 DIVDIIGE
+15 DIVDVISE

-77 KEFSQVL
+77 KEFNQVL

-92 ITLNGVR
+92 ITLKGF
-99 VKRSSTKYDEWYKAY
+99 KTKKISTKYDEWYKIY
-114 DLANKYYQN
+114 NLANKYYQN
-123 NLLSKEGEAA
+123 NLLTKEGESA
-133 RNYLKERQIDDE
+133 REYLKNRNIDE
-145 TIKEFEIGYSLK
+145 LTIKEFEIGYSLK
-157 SRDDLTKLLTLKGNS
+157 NRDDLTRLLTTKGYS
-172 LDFLNK
+172 IDLLNK
-178 IGLANEDHDI
+178 IGLSSENHDI
-188 YTSRLMFPLHDLNG
+188 YNSRLMFPLHDLNG

-232 KLLYHYHIAKETA
+232 KLLYHYHIARDEA
-245 RISKSVIIME
+245 RVKKSVIIME

-263 STVGIKN
+263 STIGIKN

-295 LCFDGDNPG
+295 LCFDGDEAG
-304 IKATI
+304 VKATLT
-309 ASGELFASEGLE
+309 AGELFKSEGIE
-321 VKVISLPGDD
+321 VKVIMLKEDD

-338 KNGKTAFESLI
+338 KNGKEAFQGLL

-360 RNLSRNRN
+360 KNLSRNRN
-368 FASSEDKANYIH
+368 FTSSEEKSNYIH
-380 EVLKETS
+380 EVLEEAS
-387 KIEDNIRVEIIL
+387 KINDSIRTEIIL

-406 EIGYNTLEKSFQEL
+406 EIGYNTLEKSFKEL
-420 VNAKNA
+420 VNTKEIKKEVNTTPKNVQP
-426 ENSKKNE
+426 KK
-433 KQLITTSKTSHLKKN
+433 K
-448 DKYQKASLSVIYY
+448 DKYQKASLNIIYY

-466 DIIDVVEREHLI
+466 DIIDMVESEHLV

-503 ADFYTYLTPKNELVN
+503 ADFYTYLTPKGELLN
-518 LLSEIIELDLKD
+518 LLNDVLEMDLK
-530 TLTKDELFDY
+530 TSLTKEELLDY
-540 FKVIREYNYKK
+540 FKVIREYNLKK
-551 TIETLEEKIKNE
+551 TIANLEEKIKNE
-563 SDPTLQLKYA
+563 SDPLRQVKYA

-581 GEN
+581 GDVLKW

>member
-1 MNNQD
+1 MNNNQD

-15 DIVDIIGE
+15 DIVDVIGE

-77 KEFSQVL
+77 KEFNQVL
-84 SDLASRVG
+84 SDLANRVG
-92 ITLNGVR
+92 ITLSGFKTKKV
-99 VKRSSTKYDEWYKAY
+99 STKYDEWYKIY

-123 NLLSKEGEAA
+123 NLLSKEGEGA
-133 RNYLKERQIDDE
+133 REYLKNRSIDDL

-157 SRDDLTKLLTLKGNS
+157 MRDDLTKLLTMKGHS
-172 LDFLNK
+172 IDLLNK
-178 IGLANEDHDI
+178 IGLSSEDHDI
-188 YTSRLMFPLHDLNG
+188 YNSRLMFPLHDLNG
-202 KVIGFSGRIITN
+202 KVIGFSGRIIN
-214 SKQNK
+214 NGKQNK

-232 KLLYHYHIAKETA
+232 KLLYHYHIAKEEA
-245 RISKSVIIME
+245 RVKKSVIIME

-295 LCFDGDNPG
+295 LCFDGDEAG
-304 IKATI
+304 VKATL
-309 ASGELFASEGLE
+309 ASGELFKSEGIE
-321 VKVISLPGDD
+321 VKVITLPGED

-338 KNGKTAFESLI
+338 KNGRDAFQGLI
-349 NNAIYYSDFKI
+349 DNAIYYSDFKI
-360 RNLSRNRN
+360 KNLSRNRN
-368 FASSEDKANYIH
+368 FASSEEKANYIH
-380 EVLKETS
+380 EVLEEAS
-387 KIEDNIRVEIIL
+387 KINDTIRTEIIL

-420 VNAKNA
+420 VNNK
-426 ENSKKNE
+426 EIKKE
-433 KQLITTSKTSHLKKN
+433 VVTTPRKVQPKKK
-448 DKYQKASLSVIYY
+448 DKYQKASLNIIYY

-466 DIIDVVEREHLI
+466 DIIDKVESERLV

-503 ADFYTYLTPKNELVN
+503 ADFYTYLTPKGELLN
-518 LLSEIIELDLKD
+518 LLNEVLEMDLKT
-530 TLTKDELFDY
+530 TLTKEELYDY
-540 FKVIREYNYKK
+540 FKVIREYNFKK
-551 TIETLEEKIKNE
+551 TINNLEEKIKNE
-563 SDPTLQLKYA
+563 TDPVMQVKYA

-581 GEN
+581 GES

>member
-1 MNNQD
+1 MNNNQD

-15 DIVDIIGE
+15 DIVDVIGE

-77 KEFSQVL
+77 KEFNQVL
-84 SDLASRVG
+84 SDLANRVG
-92 ITLNGVR
+92 ITLSGFKTKKV
-99 VKRSSTKYDEWYKAY
+99 STKYDEWYKIY

-123 NLLSKEGEAA
+123 NLLSKEGEGA
-133 RNYLKERQIDDE
+133 REYLKNRSIDDE
-145 TIKEFEIGYSLK
+145 TVKEFEIGFSLK
-157 SRDDLTKLLTLKGNS
+157 ARDDLTKLLTMKGHS
-172 LDFLNK
+172 IDLLNK
-178 IGLANEDHDI
+178 IGLCSEDHDI
-188 YTSRLMFPLHDLNG
+188 YNSRLMFPLHDLNG
-202 KVIGFSGRIITN
+202 KVIGFSGRIIT
-214 SKQNK
+214 SGKQNK

-232 KLLYHYHIAKETA
+232 KLLYHYHIAKEEA
-245 RISKSVIIME
+245 RVKKSVIIME

-295 LCFDGDNPG
+295 LCFDGDDPG
-304 IKATI
+304 VKATL
-309 ASGELFASEGLE
+309 AGGELFKSEGIE
-321 VKVISLPGDD
+321 VKVITLPGED

-338 KNGKTAFESLI
+338 KNGKEAFLALI

-360 RNLSRNRN
+360 KNLSRNRN
-368 FASSEDKANYIH
+368 FASSEEKANYIH
-380 EVLKETS
+380 EVLEEAS
-387 KIEDNIRVEIIL
+387 KINDTIRTEIIL

-406 EIGYNTLEKSFQEL
+406 EIGYNTLEKSFQEQK
-420 VNAKNA
+420 AKNSK
-426 ENSKKNE
+426 ENIKKDIIIPVKQPQQE
-433 KQLITTSKTSHLKKN
+433 KK
-448 DKYQKASLSVIYY
+448 DKYQKATLAIIYY

-466 DIIDVVEREHLI
+466 EIIDLVESKHLV
-478 FPTEALRA
+478 FPTGSLRA

-503 ADFYTYLTPKNELVN
+503 ADFYTYLAPKQELISILSEVMSLDLNSNITNEDIMDYINVIKEYNLKNEIKRLEQKIN
-518 LLSEIIELDLKD
+518 
-530 TLTKDELFDY
+530 
-540 FKVIREYNYKK
+540 
-551 TIETLEEKIKNE
+551 ETT
-563 SDPTLQLKYA
+563 DQTLQIKYA

-581 GEN
+581 GES

>member
-133 RNYLKERQIDDE
+133 RNYLKARNIDDE

-188 YTSRLMFPLHDLNG
+188 YTARLMFPLHDLNG

-263 STVGIKN
+263 SAVGIKN

-433 KQLITTSKTSHLKKN
+433 KQLITTSRTSHLKKN

>member
-1 MNNQD
+1 MNNNQD

-15 DIVDIIGE
+15 DIVDVIGE

-77 KEFSQVL
+77 KEFNQVL
-84 SDLASRVG
+84 SDLANRVG
-92 ITLNGVR
+92 ITLSGFKTKKV
-99 VKRSSTKYDEWYKAY
+99 STKYDEWYKIY

-123 NLLSKEGEAA
+123 NLLSKEGEGA
-133 RNYLKERQIDDE
+133 REYLNNRSIDDL

-157 SRDDLTKLLTLKGNS
+157 MRDDLTKLLTMKGHS
-172 LDFLNK
+172 IDLLNK
-178 IGLANEDHDI
+178 IGLSSEDHDI
-188 YTSRLMFPLHDLNG
+188 YNSRLMFPLHDLNG
-202 KVIGFSGRIITN
+202 KVIGFSGRIIN
-214 SKQNK
+214 NGKQNK

-232 KLLYHYHIAKETA
+232 KILYHYHIAKEEA
-245 RISKSVIIME
+245 RVKKSVIIME

-295 LCFDGDNPG
+295 LCFDGDEAG
-304 IKATI
+304 VKATL
-309 ASGELFASEGLE
+309 ASGELFKSEGIE
-321 VKVISLPGDD
+321 VKVITLPGED

-338 KNGKTAFESLI
+338 KNGKDAFETLI
-349 NNAIYYSDFKI
+349 SNSIYYSDFKI
-360 RNLSRNRN
+360 KNLSRNRN
-368 FASSEDKANYIH
+368 FASSEEKANYIH
-380 EVLKETS
+380 EVLEEAS
-387 KIEDNIRVEIIL
+387 KINDTIRTEIIL

-420 VNAKNA
+420 VNNN
-426 ENSKKNE
+426 EIKKE
-433 KQLITTSKTSHLKKN
+433 VVTTPRKVQPKKK
-448 DKYQKASLSVIYY
+448 DKYQKASLNIIYY

-466 DIIDVVEREHLI
+466 DIIDMVEDEHLV

-503 ADFYTYLTPKNELVN
+503 ADFYTYLTPKGELLN
-518 LLSEIIELDLKD
+518 LLNEVLEMDLKT
-530 TLTKDELFDY
+530 TLTKEELYDY
-540 FKVIREYNYKK
+540 FKVIREYNFKK
-551 TIETLEEKIKNE
+551 TINNLEEKIKNE
-563 SDPTLQLKYA
+563 TDPIMQVKYA

-581 GEN
+581 GES

>member
-6 IINEVRRKN
+6 IINEVRRRN
-15 DIVDIIGE
+15 DIVDVIGE

-77 KEFSQVL
+77 KEFNEVL
-84 SDLASRVG
+84 SELASRVG
-92 ITLNGVR
+92 ITLTGFK
-99 VKRSSTKYDEWYKAY
+99 VKKASTKYDEWYKIY
-114 DLANKYYQN
+114 NIANKYYQN
-123 NLLSKEGEAA
+123 NLLTKEGEGA
-133 RNYLKERQIDDE
+133 REYLKNRSIDDN
-145 TIKEFEIGYSLK
+145 TVKEFEIGYSLNM
-157 SRDDLTKLLTLKGNS
+157 RDDLTKLLTAKGHS
-172 LDFLNK
+172 IDLLNK
-178 IGLANEDHDI
+178 IGLSNEEHDI
-188 YTSRLMFPLHDLNG
+188 YNSRLMFPLHDLNG
-202 KVIGFSGRIITN
+202 KVIGFSGRIITGG
-214 SKQNK
+214 KQNK

-232 KLLYHYHIAKETA
+232 KLLYHYHIAREEA
-245 RISKSVIIME
+245 RVKKSVIIME

-270 TVATMGTALTKDH
+270 TVATMGTALTRDH

-295 LCFDGDNPG
+295 LCFDGDEAG
-304 IKATI
+304 VKATI
-309 ASGELFASEGLE
+309 ASGELFKSEGIE
-321 VKVISLPGDD
+321 VKVISLPGED

-338 KNGKTAFESLI
+338 KNGKDAFLSLI

-360 RNLSRNRN
+360 KNLSRNRN
-368 FASSEDKANYIH
+368 FASSEEKANYIH
-380 EVLKETS
+380 EVLEEAS
-387 KIEDNIRVEIIL
+387 KINDTIRTEIIL

-406 EIGYNTLEKSFQEL
+406 EIGYNTLEKSFMEL
-420 VNAKNA
+420 VNNK
-426 ENSKKNE
+426 EIKKE
-433 KQLITTSKTSHLKKN
+433 VITTPKTTQPKKK
-448 DKYQKASLSVIYY
+448 DKYQKASLNIIYY

-466 DIIDVVEREHLI
+466 DIIDKVESEHLVL
-478 FPTEALRA
+478 PTEALRA

-503 ADFYTYLTPKNELVN
+503 ADFYTYLAPKGELLN
-518 LLSEIIELDLKD
+518 LLNEVLEMDLKA
-530 TLTKDELFDY
+530 TLTNEELNDY

-551 TIETLEEKIKNE
+551 TISNLEEKIKNE
-563 SDPTLQLKYA
+563 IDPLMQVKYA

-581 GEN
+581 GES

>member
-23 KIPLEKRGKNY
+23 RIPLEKRGKNY

-49 VSREKQI
+49 VSKEKQI

-77 KEFSQVL
+77 KEFNQVL
-84 SDLASRVG
+84 NDLASRVG
-92 ITLNGVR
+92 ITLNGFK
-99 VKRSSTKYDEWYKAY
+99 VKKLSTKYDEWYKIY

-123 NLLSKEGEAA
+123 NLLSKEGEGP
-133 RNYLKERQIDDE
+133 RNYLRNRNIDDE
-145 TIKEFEIGYSLK
+145 TVKEFEIGYSLK
-157 SRDDLTKLLTLKGNS
+157 TRDDLTKLLTAKGHS
-172 LDFLNK
+172 VDLLNK
-178 IGLANEDHDI
+178 IGISNEDHDI
-188 YTSRLMFPLHDLNG
+188 YNSRLMFPLHDLNG
-202 KVIGFSGRIITN
+202 KVIGFSGRIIT
-214 SKQNK
+214 SGKQNK

-232 KLLYHYHIAKETA
+232 KLLYHYHIAKEEA
-245 RISKSVIIME
+245 RVKKSIIIME

-270 TVATMGTALTKDH
+270 TVATMGTALTRDH

-295 LCFDGDNPG
+295 LCFDGDEAG
-304 IKATI
+304 VKATL
-309 ASGELFASEGLE
+309 ASGESFKKEGIE
-321 VKVISLPGDD
+321 VKVITLPGED

-338 KNGKTAFESLI
+338 KYGKDAFLALVSS
-349 NNAIYYSDFKI
+349 AIYYSDFKI
-360 RNLSRNRN
+360 KILSHNRN
-368 FASSEDKANYIH
+368 FASSEEKANYIH
-380 EVLKETS
+380 EVLKEAS
-387 KIEDNIRVEIIL
+387 KIDDTIRTEIIL

-406 EIGYNTLEKSFQEL
+406 EIGYNTLEKSFKEL
-420 VNAKNA
+420 VNNK
-426 ENSKKNE
+426 EIKKE
-433 KQLITTSKTSHLKKN
+433 VVTTLKTIQPKKK
-448 DKYQKASLSVIYY
+448 DKYQKASLNIIYY

-466 DIIDVVEREHLI
+466 DIIDKVEAEHLV
-478 FPTEALRA
+478 FPTETLRA

-503 ADFYTYLTPKNELVN
+503 ADFYTYLTPKGELLN
-518 LLSEIIELDLKD
+518 LLNEVLEMDLK
-530 TLTKDELFDY
+530 TALTEEELFDY

-551 TIETLEEKIKNE
+551 TINILEEKIKNE
-563 SDPTLQLKYA
+563 HDPVIQVKYA

-581 GEN
+581 GES

>member
-84 SDLASRVG
+84 SDLAVRVG

-99 VKRSSTKYDEWYKAY
+99 VKRTSTKYDDWYKAY

-123 NLLSKEGEAA
+123 NLLTKEGEAA

-157 SRDDLTKLLTLKGNS
+157 TRDDLTKLLTLKGNS

-178 IGLANEDHDI
+178 IGLTNEDHDI

-219 YLNTKETELFKKG
+219 YLNTKETDLFKKG
-232 KLLYHYHIAKETA
+232 KLLYHYHIAKEAA

-295 LCFDGDNPG
+295 LCFDGDDAG
-304 IKATI
+304 VKATI

-321 VKVISLPGDD
+321 VKVISLPNKD

-338 KNGKTAFESLI
+338 KNGKDAFAALI
-349 NNAIYYSDFKI
+349 NNAIFYSDFKI

-380 EVLKETS
+380 EVLKETA

-426 ENSKKNE
+426 ENSKEQEIK
-433 KQLITTSKTSHLKKN
+433 ITTTPRTSQLKKK
-448 DKYQKASLSVIYY
+448 DMYQKASLSVIYY

-466 DIIDVVEREHLI
+466 EIIDQVESEHLV

-503 ADFYTYLTPKNELVN
+503 ADFYTYLSPKKELVD
-518 LLSEIIELDLKD
+518 LLSEIIELDLKSEPSKEA
-530 TLTKDELFDY
+530 LSDY

-551 TIETLEEKIKNE
+551 TIEALEEKIKNE
-563 SDPTLQLKYA
+563 SDPTMQIKYA
-573 EEIRKLRI
+573 EKIRELRI
-581 GEN
+581 GES